1 MKMLFVAVALA
12 LALAS
17 AQPAGAIIINY
28 RTLQDDITTLVP
40 AVLQP
45 PLLAK
50 VDAAAAATDRDQLCA
65 ATNILGALGNQLRA
79 LSNVGIGDPNQIGD
93 PNARLL
99 EADVNAVL
107 VQFPPDPCFVEPPDP
122 E

>member
-17 AQPAGAIIINY
+17 ARPAGAIIINY
-28 RTLQDDITTLVP
+28 RTLTDDITTLVP
-40 AVLQP
+40 SVLQP

-50 VDAAAAATDRDQLCA
+50 VDAAVAATDSDQLCA
-65 ATNILGALGNQLRA
+65 ATNILGALGNQLRS

-99 EADVNAVL
+99 EADLAAIVA
-107 VQFPPDPCFVEPPDP
+107 QFPPDPCFVEPPDP

>member
-12 LALAS
+12 LPLAS

-28 RTLQDDITTLVP
+28 RTLEDDITTVVP
-40 AVLQP
+40 SVLQP

-50 VDAAAAATDRDQLCA
+50 VDAAVAATDSDQLCA

-79 LSNVGIGDPNQIGD
+79 LSTVGIGDPNQIGD

-99 EADVNAVL
+99 EADLAAIVA
-107 VQFPPDPCFVEPPDP
+107 QFPPDPCFVEPPDP

>member
-40 AVLQP
+40 SVLQP

-50 VDAAAAATDRDQLCA
+50 VDAAVAATDRDQLCA
-65 ATNILGALGNQLRA
+65 ATDILGALGNQLRA
-79 LSNVGIGDPNQIGD
+79 LGNVGVGDPNQIGD
-93 PNARLL
+93 PTIRLL
-99 EADVNAVL
+99 EADLTAIVA
-107 VQFPPDPCFVEPPDP
+107 QFPPDPCFIEPPDP